1 MNRKAVFTTLKII
14 SFGVVP
20 YLVDTA
26 KKAIEKGLESAADN
40 VTKVVEKVTDTTTGE
55 E

>member
-1 MNRKAVFTTLKII
+1 MNKKAVFTTLKIVA
-14 SFGVVP
+14 FGVVP

>member
-1 MNRKAVFTTLKII
+1 MNKKTVFTTLKIVA
-14 SFGVVP
+14 FGVVP
-20 YLVDTA
+20 YLVDVT
-26 KKAIEKGLESAADN
+26 KKAIEKGLETAADN